1 MYDKITSV
9 KVFSHLSYINLALRR
24 FAMKKY
30 IAPEYKNE
38 TIEVEDIITTSN
50 FIFNGPDENGNAVVE
65 GNLGDLLG

>member
-9 KVFSHLSYINLALRR
+9 KVFAHLSYINLALRR

-50 FIFNGPDENGNAVVE
+50 FNFNVDNDGNATVE